1 MFAFIPTFIA
11 QPLMTIATYLSV
23 SAGVEIP
30 ALGLRENFGHI
41 ILTNIGSIGYQQG
54 FAPMCTPMR
63 SMGLFCIGAVE
74 KKPVVLDDEI
84 VIREMMN
91 LVMTADHRY
100 GDAALFKPL
109 YKTFG
114 NYLADPTNYKDED
127 QKENAHWSEKKTA

>member
-1 MFAFIPTFIA
+1 
-11 QPLMTIATYLSV
+11 
-23 SAGVEIP
+23 
-30 ALGLRENFGHI
+30 
-41 ILTNIGSIGYQQG
+41 
-54 FAPMCTPMR
+54 MCTPMR